1 MSWYGMEA
9 NDHEIARATRYIKD
23 DKYIANAF
31 GVSSE
36 RVRRVR
42 LKDLEQNK
50 HQNKPLEGK
59 LYTEPLS
66 FAKDEKHERKME
78 RGSTML
84 RNAVLSLI
92 LTRDSH
98 AAS

>member
-1 MSWYGMEA
+1 MKRILITAVALVALLALAG
-9 NDHEIARATRYIKD
+9 
-23 DKYIANAF
+23 NALAAK
-31 GVSSE
+31 SSE
-36 RVRRVR
+36 DR

-66 FAKDEKHERKME
+66 FAKDEEHERKME